1 METHTQAP
9 PEGRPRTA
17 PEASVPDRILGTEP
31 ILSEREL
38 GAYARALV
46 GARWRI
52 IAFVGGAVLAAAA
65 LALVLP
71 EKYTAKAVLLP
82 TEEGDQGFPS
92 QLSGIA
98 SSFGFALPFGAMSQ
112 SDLYPTI
119 LTSDRLL
126 RDLLREEF
134 PPKPGQAPV
143 MLAEHLV
150 KRKDLSEEQHL
161 SRAVANARENVLRA
175 SKDSET
181 GVVTLMVTLDD
192 ADLAA
197 AVGNRL
203 VARLERFLITM
214 RSQEGSKNRT
224 FLDDRLEVVSKD
236 LADAENGLT
245 HVRETNRRVQDSPEL
260 LLQQERLHRD
270 LLIQEQIFL
279 ELMKQKEIAKIEEV
293 KNTPVLRI
301 LDQARPPVRPSHP
314 NKILVVTMGLVLA
327 LFAAISYLVIRTAL
341 SLAPNLA
348 DALRPFGTDLERI
361 RARLPRSLAKRA

>member
-1 METHTQAP
+1 M
-9 PEGRPRTA
+9 
-17 PEASVPDRILGTEP
+17 I
-31 ILSEREL
+31 
-38 GAYARALV
+38 
-46 GARWRI
+46 
-52 IAFVGGAVLAAAA
+52 AAAA

-82 TEEGDQGFPS
+82 TEDAEQGFPS

-134 PPKPGQAPV
+134 PPMPGEAPV

-150 KRKDLSEEQHL
+150 ERKDLSEAQHL
-161 SRAVANARENVLRA
+161 SRAVANVRENVLRA

-181 GVVTLMVTLDD
+181 GVVTLMITLDD
-192 ADLAA
+192 AELAA

-203 VARLERFLITM
+203 VERLESFLITM
-214 RSQEGSKNRT
+214 RSQEGGKNRA
-224 FLDDRLEVVSKD
+224 FLDDRLEVVTAD
-236 LADAENGLT
+236 LTRAENAIT
-245 HVRETNRRVQDSPEL
+245 HFRETNRRVTDSPEL
-260 LLQQERLHRD
+260 LLRQERLQRD

-293 KNTPVLRI
+293 KNTPVLRV
-301 LDQARPPVRPSHP
+301 LDEARPPVRPSHP

-327 LFAAISYLVIRTAL
+327 LFAAVSWIVARTAL
-341 SLAPNLA
+341 TLAPTLA
-348 DALRPFGTDLERI
+348 DALRPFGADLERI
-361 RARLPRSLAKRA
+361 RARLSRT